1 MEFRRD
7 VLGRVPVSFGVV
19 DADVEQEGSEVEVE
33 QVGSFFFSTR
43 FCQNFVCQS
52 GVPES
57 GSGVWEGRWSLT
69 GLLRSTILLKY
80 SSSVSYGRRPDM
92 FTFGE
97 GWFVDENW

>member
-1 MEFRRD
+1 MYNSSSGSEGGVTLVEFRRD
-7 VLGRVPVSFGVV
+7 VFGRVPVSFGVV

-43 FCQNFVCQS
+43 FYQNFVCQS
-52 GVPES
+52 GVPDS

-80 SSSVSYGRRPDM
+80 
-92 FTFGE
+92 
-97 GWFVDENW
+97 